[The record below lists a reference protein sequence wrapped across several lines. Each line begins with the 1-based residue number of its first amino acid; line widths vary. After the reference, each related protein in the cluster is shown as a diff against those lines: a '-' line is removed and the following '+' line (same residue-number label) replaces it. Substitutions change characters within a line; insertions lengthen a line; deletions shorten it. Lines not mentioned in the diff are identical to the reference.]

1 MDPTWLVLLAL
12 AFGLV
17 VGAGVVA
24 LLLAAARHGE
34 HARQVIDSAV
44 PDGVDQVLDALESAG
59 VVLDPSNNVVKA
71 SPGAYALGLVW
82 NQGLVGAELIELV
95 DRVRRD
101 GEPVAKS
108 VELGRGRLGDASIH
122 LQVRVARLG
131 ARYILLLADDH
142 TEALRLDAVRRDFI
156 ANISHELKTPIGSV
170 SLLAEALQSAADDQD
185 AVHRF
190 ATQLTAESARLA
202 RITQD
207 IIELSRLQSADA
219 VAHAD
224 RVRIDGVIAAAVDQN
239 RVAAAARDITLAVGE
254 VTDAQVYGDETLLVT
269 AVHNLIS
276 NAIRY
281 SPDRSRVGIG
291 GRVVADVVEVAIT
304 DQGEG
309 IPPDELD
316 RVFERFYRV
325 DQARARNT
333 GGTGLGL
340 AIVKH
345 AVQNHGGEVS
355 AWSKPGRGSTFT
367 IRLPAADLESKRTE
381 KPA

>member
-1 MDPTWLVLLAL
+1 
-12 AFGLV
+12 
-17 VGAGVVA
+17 
-24 LLLAAARHGE
+24 
-34 HARQVIDSAV
+34 
-44 PDGVDQVLDALESAG
+44 
-59 VVLDPSNNVVKA
+59 
-71 SPGAYALGLVW
+71 
-82 NQGLVGAELIELV
+82 
-95 DRVRRD
+95 
-101 GEPVAKS
+101 
-108 VELGRGRLGDASIH
+108 
-122 LQVRVARLG
+122 
-131 ARYILLLADDH
+131 
-142 TEALRLDAVRRDFI
+142 
-156 ANISHELKTPIGSV
+156 
-170 SLLAEALQSAADDQD
+170 LAEALQSAADDQD